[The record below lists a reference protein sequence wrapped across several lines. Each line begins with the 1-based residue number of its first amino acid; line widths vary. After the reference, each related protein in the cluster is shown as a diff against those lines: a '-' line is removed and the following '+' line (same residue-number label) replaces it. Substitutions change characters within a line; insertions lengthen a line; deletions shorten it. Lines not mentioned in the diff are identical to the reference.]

1 MDEALARIR
10 AYPVIGGPDGDA
22 RMRRHH
28 IIPVQR
34 VTSPSLALIMGDDR
48 LIAVNSCEEKRRMA
62 FEVCLLIHS
71 DTAVS
76 DVDAL
81 MLSAQS
87 ALEPAAGAYSN
98 GVRLQPLELVRRPKP
113 EPGDVDVLE
122 LSMIFSIEYECMRW
136 RMDQGP
142 E

>member
-1 MDEALARIR
+1 
-10 AYPVIGGPDGDA
+10 
-22 RMRRHH
+22 
-28 IIPVQR
+28 
-34 VTSPSLALIMGDDR
+34 MGDDR